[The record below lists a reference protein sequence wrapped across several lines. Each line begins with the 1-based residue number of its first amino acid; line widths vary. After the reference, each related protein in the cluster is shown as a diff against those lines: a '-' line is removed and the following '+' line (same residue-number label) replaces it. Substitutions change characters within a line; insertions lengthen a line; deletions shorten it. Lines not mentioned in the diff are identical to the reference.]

1 MHDEGATPAIPGPF
15 EEVRQFMRQSLPRV
29 TSAARSLVVATVA
42 VGALSLAS
50 AGAAAAAPVAP
61 SAPGT
66 PTVSATAGTDLA
78 PTPAAKAA
86 TRQYLCSRASKAL
99 SHFQAR
105 ESAIAAEL
113 PKLTAAAQLATK
125 GGHTHRAKRLYT
137 EIARLHKVS
146 FKTRIYRA
154 STRIKH
160 QCGAAPVVR

>member
-1 MHDEGATPAIPGPF
+1 MHDEGATPAMPGPF
-15 EEVRQFMRQSLPRV
+15 EEVRRSMPRI
-29 TSAARSLVVATVA
+29 SCAARSLVVATVA

-50 AGAAAAAPVAP
+50 AGAAAASPA
-61 SAPGT
+61 APGT
-66 PTVSATAGTDLA
+66 PTVSATAGTNLA
-78 PTPAAKAA
+78 TTPAAKAA

-154 STRIKH
+154 STRIRH